1 MFDRDPAAWG
11 WLAEL
16 NAPQRAAVLHGD
28 GPLLI
33 LAGAGTGK
41 TATLAARVA
50 RLLADGVAPPRILL
64 LTFTRRAAD
73 ELRRRA
79 ELMAART
86 GADAGQHSGKV
97 VGGTFHA
104 VANRLLRRHGD
115 VLGLGCDF
123 GVLDQSDAADLID
136 LVRDDL
142 GAATGRRRFPRKGT
156 LAAVYSRMVNAREK
170 VGDVIA
176 REHPWAVDHTD
187 TIAEVLRG
195 YVARKRARRLLDYD
209 DLLLWWRALLDVPGI
224 GDEVGQAFDHVLVD
238 EYQDTNALQAEILSA
253 LRRSNRNLTVVGDD
267 AQAIYAFRAA
277 TVENILGFP
286 DRFPGATV
294 IALEQSYRSTQ
305 GILDVANAVIAEAPE
320 QWDKALWSQLPPGPR
335 PRLHTCSDEAEQSD
349 RVCDAVLAARE
360 EGLELRDQAVLVRTG
375 HHTAHLELELAR
387 RGIPFVKY
395 GGLKFLEAAHV
406 KDVLAVLRILDNPF
420 DEVAWFRV
428 LQLAGGRRPARRP
441 QAHGRAGPG
450 RHRPRRAGRSSP
462 TSRPRWRA
470 CSPRRRRSRWPR
482 ARSSAAWSTRSLTA
496 APARR
501 SRSSWSASAA
511 GTRPS
516 ARASTATPRCGCQ
529 TSSSSRWSR
538 APRPTGAAS
547 STTSSWTRRPRPATS
562 PVRRCSTRTGWCS
575 RPSTP
580 PRAWSGSACT
590 SCTAPTATS
599 RPTWPPAPTPRS
611 PRSAACSTSRSPAPS
626 ASLDVYAPLRY
637 HHDRLGT
644 GDRHSWGQLSRFLT
658 GAARPLLEP
667 VGPAYPLTRDVP
679 VPAAGRAAAHAID
692 ALLDDLLG

>member
-86 GADAGQHSGKV
+86 GADPGQHSGKV

-428 LQLAGGRRPARRP
+428 LQLVEGIGPRGARKLMVALGLDGTDPDVQAIEPDLATPLARLLTAPPPVPLAARDELGGLVDALADCSSGPPVAVQLERIRGWYAPICARIHGDAALRLSDLQQLEVVAGAAPDRRRFLDDLVLDPPASTSDL
-441 QAHGRAGPG
+441 AGPPLLDEDWLVLSTIHSAKG
-450 RHRPRRAGRSSP
+450 LEWERVHVLHCTDGHIPSDMATGNDAEIAEERRLLYVAL
-462 TSRPRWRA
+462 TRA
-470 CSPRRRRSRWPR
+470 KR
-482 ARSSAAWSTRSLTA
+482 
-496 APARR
+496 
-501 SRSSWSASAA
+501 
-511 GTRPS
+511 G
-516 ARASTATPRCGCQ
+516 
-529 TSSSSRWSR
+529 
-538 APRPTGAAS
+538 
-547 STTSSWTRRPRPATS
+547 
-562 PVRRCSTRTGWCS
+562 
-575 RPSTP
+575 
-580 PRAWSGSACT
+580 
-590 SCTAPTATS
+590 
-599 RPTWPPAPTPRS
+599 
-611 PRSAACSTSRSPAPS
+611 
-626 ASLDVYAPLRY
+626 LDVYAPLRY
-637 HHDRLGT
+637 HHDRLGM